1 MKGWFQRFMSG
12 RYGYDQLGRF
22 LWIASL
28 VLLILGMFLN
38 GFLYYLGLAVL
49 IWSYYRMLSR
59 NIHKRYAENQKY
71 LQLEGRVKKWFGKY
85 RMRFDQRKTYRYFR
99 CPHCHQELRV
109 PRGRGRI
116 SISCPK
122 CGTSFI
128 KKS

>member
-1 MKGWFQRFMSG
+1 MKAWFQRFMSG

-22 LWIASL
+22 LWLVSL
-28 VLLILGMFLN
+28 VLLLLGMFLN
-38 GFLYYLGLAVL
+38 GFLYYLGLALL
-49 IWSYYRMLSR
+49 IWSYFRMLSR

-85 RMRFDQRKTYRYFR
+85 RLRFDQRKPYRYFR
-99 CPHCHQELRV
+99 CPRCHQELRV

-116 SISCPK
+116 SINCPK